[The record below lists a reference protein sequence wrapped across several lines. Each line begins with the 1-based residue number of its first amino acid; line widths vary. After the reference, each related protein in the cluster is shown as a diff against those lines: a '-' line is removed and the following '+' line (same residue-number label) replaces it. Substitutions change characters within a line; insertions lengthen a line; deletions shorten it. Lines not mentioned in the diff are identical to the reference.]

1 MSKRPFTTPTNT
13 PEYRCGTPIKGTNIL
28 IWLTITGITFVVLFF
43 LMTSCSPSAKL
54 RRAEKLINK
63 AEQAGLQWH
72 SDTLHSTIEIPIP
85 EIVKDTIFQSK
96 PGDTVFI
103 HKERLSI
110 KYVHLKGDSVFIEGK
125 CDADTVYKEVI
136 VRINKSIECQ
146 PEPQKIKWW
155 YLVIALFVG
164 GIIVKLLR

>member
-1 MSKRPFTTPTNT
+1 MAWVHEGRGINRASRMKYITLLS
-13 PEYRCGTPIKGTNIL
+13 IIIL
-28 IWLTITGITFVVLFF
+28 
-43 LMTSCSPSAKL
+43 SACSPSAKL

-96 PGDTVFI
+96 PWDTVFI

-110 KYVHLKGDSVFIEGK
+110 KYVRLKGDSVFIEGK
-125 CDADTVYKEVI
+125 CDADTIYKEVI
-136 VRINKSIECQ
+136 VRINKSIEC
-146 PEPQKIKWW
+146 PPQKLKWW
-155 YLVIALFVG
+155 WLLGA
-164 GIIVKLLR
+164 GILIGCFAVLILRR